1 MQWKELIKLF
11 GPHSSTISIHEK
23 LISAIAG
30 LIGIGL
36 IMFVSQFFLDAEG
49 LPWVVA
55 SMGASAVL
63 LFAVPQGP
71 LSQPWSFVAGHLF
84 SAFIGISIAKL
95 VADPVS
101 ASALAVSLAIF
112 VMYLTN
118 SLHPPGGA
126 TALTAVVGGSAV
138 IDLGYWYML
147 TPVSINLFIML
158 SWAIIVNN
166 LLPNRHYPNGIN
178 KLTNLFKF
186 NANRSHDTSVQK
198 GKLYDEDQF
207 NSPNL
212 IHRADLHQ
220 ALTEMDVFV
229 DVSEDDLNKIF
240 HLSLM
245 HTHKKKMGNI
255 LCRDIM
261 TSSVVTVNYDT
272 EIETVWQLMIEMRVH
287 AFPVVDKAGFVLGII
302 SLTDFLNEINIKSD
316 TSIKSLLTEFI
327 TRTTGN
333 TTNKAEC
340 AGHLM
345 SKPAITIDENKHIL
359 ELFEIFYTH
368 NIHHLPVI
376 DQKNKLSGIITP
388 KDLLIA
394 FQNPN

>member
-1 MQWKELIKLF
+1 MQWKQLVKLF
-11 GPHSSTISIHEK
+11 GPHSSTVSINEK
-23 LISAIAG
+23 LISAAAG

-36 IMFVSQFFLDAEG
+36 IMLVSQYFLGTEG
-49 LPWVVA
+49 APWVVA

-71 LSQPWSFVAGHLF
+71 LSQPWSFAAGHLF

-95 VADPVS
+95 VSDPVA

-126 TALTAVVGGSAV
+126 TALTAVVGGSA
-138 IDLGYWYML
+138 ITDLGYWYML
-147 TPVSINLFIML
+147 TPISINVFIML
-158 SWAIIVNN
+158 SWTIIINN

-178 KLTNLFKF
+178 HLLNLFKF
-186 NANRSHDTSVQK
+186 RSVQSLEPSVQQRNLHNK
-198 GKLYDEDQF
+198 DPLQ
-207 NSPNL
+207 SPNL
-212 IHRADLHQ
+212 IHREDLHQ

-261 TSSVVTVNYDT
+261 TTPVVTVNYDT
-272 EIETVWQLMIEMRVH
+272 EVETVWQLMIEKRVH
-287 AFPVVDKAGFVLGII
+287 AFPVVDKAGHVLGII
-302 SLTDFLNEINIKSD
+302 SLTDFLNEINVKPGS
-316 TSIKSLLTEFI
+316 SIKSLLTEFI
-327 TRTTGN
+327 TKTTGN
-333 TTNKAEC
+333 TTDKAEY

-359 ELFEIFYTH
+359 ELFELFYTH
-368 NIHHLPVI
+368 NVHHLPVI
-376 DQKNKLSGIITP
+376 DRQNKLTGIITP

-394 FQNPN
+394 FQSPN